1 MQTMASG
8 KSLTALGLSAILA
21 LLPLAS
27 CATQSQEP
35 SKGNDETAQAAVVE
49 EDAKASYI
57 VVEPNAEGTYTI
69 TIENKNLI
77 RDEQAAEDDPA
88 IVSIVEAES
97 AGIDVTGYGREAPS
111 PVAQPTVDAGPTDN
125 AEPGTEAESTQAEP
139 TAEWNG
145 TQTGEPQAEPTTDGA
160 GVEGQPE
167 TMVEPTSVEQPSVDF
182 SLTNAN
188 KEDVTVLA
196 SDISKS
202 QDDPAGEIR
211 ALEITEFV
219 NEGDRIKL
227 TFTDPQATGQGPG
240 TYTVR
245 FAKTDHYVVVVS
257 GTAS

>member
-57 VVEPNAEGTYTI
+57 VVEPNVEGTYTI

-97 AGIDVTGYGREAPS
+97 AGIDVTGYGRETPS
-111 PVAQPTVDAGPTDN
+111 PVAQPTVNAGPTDD
-125 AEPGTEAESTQAEP
+125 AGSDTEAETS
-139 TAEWNG
+139 
-145 TQTGEPQAEPTTDGA
+145 QAEPTTEWSGTPSEGSQAAPATDGEGA
-160 GVEGQPE
+160 EGQPE

-182 SLTNAN
+182 SLTKAN

-227 TFTDPQATGQGPG
+227 TFTDPQASDKGPG